1 MPQFLGLPL
10 QGVDQTR
17 MGMAQRVH
25 GNAGAEIEIFL
36 ARFGFQ
42 PRAIAADEPQIGA
55 PIGGH
60 YMRRVFART
69 HSTFT
74 VFSEFHIL
82 AAPQATKKANE
93 KTAPK
98 GGLINFYIK
107 SRYAGK

>member
-1 MPQFLGLPL
+1 MPQFLGLSL

-74 VFSEFHIL
+74 VFSEFHIFGR
-82 AAPQATKKANE
+82 AASDE
-93 KTAPK
+93 K
-98 GGLINFYIK
+98 GQ
-107 SRYAGK
+107 